1 MTTWSAPVAA
11 GPIRGTVR
19 VPGSKSMTN
28 RALVL
33 AALADGPGELR
44 GALIARDTLLM
55 MAGLRA
61 MGCDLDVTDDVII
74 VTPPTTLRGSTQVD
88 CGLAGTVMRFLP
100 PVATLAD
107 GPVSFDGDER
117 ARQRPLA
124 PLTWALSSLGADISA
139 EQLPLTVHG
148 RGHLPGGTV
157 TIDASQSSQFVS
169 ALLLSAPRFDKGL
182 DVRHRGIAIPS
193 LPHIDMTVS
202 MMRSCGAEVIEDT
215 TDPTNCRWQVT
226 PGRLSVGELLIEPD
240 LSNAGPF
247 LAAAM
252 VTGGEVTIPGWPQ
265 RTDQAGDALREIFT
279 AMGATIH
286 LDSDGLHLQGPAQ
299 LAPVNIDMS
308 AVGELVPTLVS
319 VAAFAEGSS
328 HLLGVAHLRGHET
341 DRLAALAAELRRLG
355 CGVIEHA
362 DGLTIEPATMQGAVM
377 DSYRDH
383 RMATFAAVIGLR
395 VPGVEL
401 TDVAT
406 TGKTMPDFP
415 RMWSNLVEAQ

>member
-1 MTTWSAPVAA
+1 
-11 GPIRGTVR
+11 
-19 VPGSKSMTN
+19 MTN

-33 AALADGPGELR
+33 SALAEEPSELR

-61 MGCDLDVTDDVII
+61 MGCDLEVSDDVVV
-74 VTPPTTLRGSTQVD
+74 VTPPPKLRGNATVD

-100 PVATLAD
+100 PLATLSD

-124 PLTWALSSLGADISA
+124 PLIWALSTLGADISG

-148 RGHLPGGTV
+148 QGHLTGGAV
-157 TIDASQSSQFVS
+157 VLDASQSSQFIS
-169 ALLLSAPRFDKGL
+169 ALLLSGPRFDRGL

-193 LPHIDMTVS
+193 LPHIDMTVA
-202 MMRSCGAEVIEDT
+202 MMRDCGVQITEDSS
-215 TDPTNCRWQVT
+215 DPTDCRWQVS
-226 PGRLSVGELLIEPD
+226 PGQLSVGELLIEPD

-252 VTGGEVTIPGWPQ
+252 VTGGAVTIPGWPR

-279 AMGATIH
+279 VMGADIS
-286 LDSDGLHLQGPAQ
+286 LDSAGLHLQGPAE
-299 LAPVNIDMS
+299 LAPVDIDMS
-308 AVGELVPTLVS
+308 AVGELVPTVAS
-319 VAAFAEGSS
+319 VAAFAEGPSQ
-328 HLLGVAHLRGHET
+328 LLGVAHLRGHET

-362 DGLTIEPATMQGAVM
+362 DGLTIEPAPMRGAVM
-377 DSYRDH
+377 DCYRDH

-401 TDVAT
+401 TDIAT

-415 RMWSNLVEAQ
+415 RMWTNLVEGA

>member
-1 MTTWSAPVAA
+1 MTTWPAPLAAAPVQ
-11 GPIRGTVR
+11 GVVR

-33 AALADGPGELR
+33 SALAQEQSELR

-55 MAGLRA
+55 MAGLRT
-61 MGCDLDVTDDVII
+61 MGCDLEVSDDVIV
-74 VTPPTTLRGSTQVD
+74 VTPPDEIRGDAQVD

-100 PVATLAD
+100 PVAALAN
-107 GPVSFDGDER
+107 GPVTFDGDER

-124 PLTWALSSLGADISA
+124 PLVWALSSLGADIA
-139 EQLPLTVHG
+139 GEQLPLTVHG
-148 RGHLPGGTV
+148 RGHLPGGSV
-157 TIDASQSSQFVS
+157 VIDASQSSQFVS
-169 ALLLSAPRFDKGL
+169 ALLLSAPRFDDGV
-182 DVRHRGIAIPS
+182 DVSHRGIAIPS

-202 MMRSCGAEVIEDT
+202 MMRACGAQVTEDT
-215 TDPTNCRWQVT
+215 TDPTDCRWQVA
-226 PGRLSVGELLIEPD
+226 PGPLNVGELLIEPD

-279 AMGATIH
+279 AMGASIT
-286 LDSDGLHLQGPAQ
+286 LDSDGLHLQGPAE
-299 LAPVNIDMS
+299 LAPVDIDMS

-319 VAAFAEGSS
+319 VAAFADGPSQ
-328 HLLGVAHLRGHET
+328 LLGVAHLRGHET

-362 DGLTIEPATMQGAVM
+362 DGLTIEPTPMHGAVM

-401 TDVAT
+401 TDIAT

-415 RMWSNLVEAQ
+415 RMWATLVEGS

>member
-1 MTTWSAPVAA
+1 
-11 GPIRGTVR
+11 
-19 VPGSKSMTN
+19 MTN

-33 AALADGPGELR
+33 AALAEEPSEVR

-61 MGCDLDVTDDVII
+61 MGCALDASDDVVV
-74 VTPPTTLRGSTQVD
+74 VTPPPAFRGDAEVN

-100 PVATLAD
+100 PVATLAQ
-107 GPVSFDGDER
+107 GAVVFDGDER

-124 PLTWALSSLGADISA
+124 PLIWALSSLGADISG

-148 RGHLPGGTV
+148 QGHLPGGSV
-157 TIDASQSSQFVS
+157 VIDASQSSQFIS
-169 ALLLSAPRFDKGL
+169 ALLLSAPRFDRGL
-182 DVRHRGIAIPS
+182 EVRHRGIAIPS
-193 LPHIDMTVS
+193 LPHIEMTVS
-202 MMRSCGAEVIEDT
+202 MMRSFGAQIIEDT
-215 TDPTNCRWQVT
+215 SDPTNCHWQVAHGCLT
-226 PGRLSVGELLIEPD
+226 GGELLIEPD

-252 VTGGEVTIPGWPQ
+252 VTGGEVTIPGWPR

-279 AMGATIH
+279 AMGATTS
-286 LDSDGLHLQGPAQ
+286 LDGDGLHLQGPA
-299 LAPVNIDMS
+299 LIAPVDIDMS
-308 AVGELVPTLVS
+308 ALGELVPTVVS
-319 VAAFAEGSS
+319 VAAFAEGPSQ
-328 HLLGVAHLRGHET
+328 LLGVAHLRGHET

-355 CGVIEHA
+355 CGVVEHA
-362 DGLTIEPATMQGAVM
+362 DGLTIEPAPMQGAVM
-377 DSYRDH
+377 DCYHDH

-415 RMWSNLVEAQ
+415 RMWAQLVEGR